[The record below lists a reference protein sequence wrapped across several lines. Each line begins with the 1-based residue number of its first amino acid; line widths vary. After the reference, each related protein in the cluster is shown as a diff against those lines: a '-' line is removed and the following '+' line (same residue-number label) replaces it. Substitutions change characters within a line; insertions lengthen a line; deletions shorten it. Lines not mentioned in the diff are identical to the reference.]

1 MVNSGFV
8 ADVRPVPDLHSTIL
22 DPRPPPPPWS
32 NVFHFHADV
41 SKFWLNNRLAPTPP
55 FAISARLCEIL
66 DPPVVPFFYSKVL
79 STHHHRHKILLS
91 MKESTRKKFS
101 PR

>member
-8 ADVRPVPDLHSTIL
+8 ADVRPVADLHSTIL
-22 DPRPPPPPWS
+22 DPRPPWS
-32 NVFHFHADV
+32 NVFHVHAVV
-41 SKFWLNNRLAPTPP
+41 SKFWLNNRLSPTPP

-66 DPPVVPFFYSKVL
+66 DQPLVPFFYSKVL
-79 STHHHRHKILLS
+79 NTHHHRHKILLS